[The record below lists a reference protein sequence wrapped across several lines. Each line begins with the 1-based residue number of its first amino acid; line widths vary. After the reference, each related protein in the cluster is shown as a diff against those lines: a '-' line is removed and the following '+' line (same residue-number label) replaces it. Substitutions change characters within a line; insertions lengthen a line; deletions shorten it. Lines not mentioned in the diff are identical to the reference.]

1 MNPKVTTS
9 IVIGIIIGTMLFPMI
24 LIPLMGIGVVIWALY
39 LLNSSNGN
47 WRGYLGTL
55 LAHS

>member
-24 LIPLMGIGVVIWALY
+24 LIPLMGIGVVIWAIY
-39 LLNSSNGN
+39 LLIHDVIMPYIQERTHGH
-47 WRGYLGTL
+47 T
-55 LAHS
+55 

>member
-24 LIPLMGIGVVIWALY
+24 LIPLMGIGVIIWAIY
-39 LLNSSNGN
+39 LLVHDVIMP
-47 WRGYLGTL
+47 YLHEHKHE
-55 LAHS
+55 HS

>member
-39 LLNSSNGN
+39 LLIHDVIMPYIHENKHEH
-47 WRGYLGTL
+47 T
-55 LAHS
+55 

>member
-24 LIPLMGIGVVIWALY
+24 LIPLMGIGVVIWAIY
-39 LLNSSNGN
+39 LLVHDVFMPYLHEHKHENS
-47 WRGYLGTL
+47 
-55 LAHS
+55 

>member
-24 LIPLMGIGVVIWALY
+24 LIPLMGIGVVIWAIY
-39 LLNSSNGN
+39 LLIHDVIMPYIHE
-47 WRGYLGTL
+47 RKHEHT
-55 LAHS
+55 

>member
-24 LIPLMGIGVVIWALY
+24 LIPLMGIGVVIWAIY
-39 LLNSSNGN
+39 LLIHDVIMP
-47 WRGYLGTL
+47 YFHEHKHE
-55 LAHS
+55 HS

>member
-24 LIPLMGIGVVIWALY
+24 LIPLMGIGVVIWAVY
-39 LLNSSNGN
+39 LFIHDVIIP
-47 WRGYLGTL
+47 RFKHHEHT
-55 LAHS
+55 